1 MNRKFLE
8 ELGLEK
14 EVIDKVMA
22 EHGKTIQDLKPAQ
35 DELDGLKTEKA
46 TLEQQL
52 SDLQNTLNTQKEELS
67 SIDDLKKE
75 VETYKL
81 KDLKTSIAV
90 QAGIPLELAG
100 RLSGETEE
108 EIKADAEKMAGFVNK
123 KKPLPLKT
131 TEPPEVDK
139 EEKAYANMIQNL
151 KGE

>member
-14 EVIDKVMA
+14 EAIDQVMK
-22 EHGKTIQDLKPAQ
+22 EHGIAIQAVKPTDYEELK
-35 DELDGLKTEKA
+35 ETNS

-52 SDLQNTLNTQKEELS
+52 TDLQTTLDTHQDELNS
-67 SIDDLKKE
+67 VDDLKKE

-81 KDLKTSIAV
+81 NDLKTNIAN

-100 RLSGETEE
+100 RLSGATED

-123 KKPLPLKT
+123 KQVLPLKHSEPSKVD
-131 TEPPEVDK
+131 TED
-139 EEKAYANMIQNL
+139 KAYSNMLDNLNL